1 MATDDDFKTNDLKT
15 TALQMKRAEKIRGF
29 LNARN
34 APPSGEADFLS
45 GLSSDATL
53 TVIILCDDMFKKSGL
68 TGALPWE
75 EYAVLCGV
83 CACLTD
89 AITQFTNLPRE
100 AYSFMLSDSINFLLA
115 GAEREQWAK
124 REETYGFAVA
134 QYKHMMAKPS
144 LSPLADAMGGA
155 FYRFIDTQDV
165 AQLDIMQ
172 ENFDK
177 LMTAPD
183 VPDSLRKLQEE
194 MKKP

>member
-1 MATDDDFKTNDLKT
+1 MATGDDFKT
-15 TALQMKRAEKIRGF
+15 TALQMKRAEKLRDY
-29 LNARN
+29 LNTRN
-34 APPSGEADFLS
+34 APPSGEADFLT

-75 EYAVLCGV
+75 QYAVLCGV

-100 AYSFMLSDSINFLLA
+100 AYSYMLSDSINFLLA
-115 GAEREQWAK
+115 GADRTQWGK
-124 REETYGFAVA
+124 REETYGFAVT

-144 LSPLADAMGGA
+144 LSPLADALGGA
-155 FYRFIDTQDV
+155 FYTFIDTMDA

-183 VPDSLRKLQEE
+183 VPDALRKLQEE
-194 MKKP
+194 MGKKP

>member
-1 MATDDDFKTNDLKT
+1 MATGDDFKTNDLKT
-15 TALQMKRAEKIRGF
+15 TALQMKRAEKIRAY
-29 LNARN
+29 LDTRN

-53 TVIILCDDMFKKSGL
+53 TVIILCDDMFKRSGL

-75 EYAVLCGV
+75 QYAVLCGV

-89 AITQFTNLPRE
+89 AVTQFTNLPRE

-115 GAEREQWAK
+115 GADREQWGK
-124 REETYGFAVA
+124 REETYGFAVT

-144 LSPLADAMGGA
+144 LSPLADALGGA
-155 FYRFIDTQDV
+155 FYTFIDTMDD

-177 LMTAPD
+177 LMQEPD
-183 VPDSLRKLQEE
+183 VPDALRKLQEE

>member
-1 MATDDDFKTNDLKT
+1 MATGDDFKANDLKT
-15 TALQMKRAEKIRGF
+15 TALQMKRAEKIRKY
-29 LNARN
+29 LDTRN

-53 TVIILCDDMFKKSGL
+53 TVIILCDDMFKRSGL

-75 EYAVLCGV
+75 QYAVLCGV

-89 AITQFTNLPRE
+89 AVTQFTNLPRE

-115 GAEREQWAK
+115 GADREQWGK
-124 REETYGFAVA
+124 REETYGFAVT

-144 LSPLADAMGGA
+144 LSPLADALGGA
-155 FYRFIDTQDV
+155 FYTFIDTMDEQ
-165 AQLDIMQ
+165 QLDIMQ

-177 LMTAPD
+177 LMQTPD
-183 VPDSLRKLQEE
+183 VPDALRKLQEE

>member
-1 MATDDDFKTNDLKT
+1 MAANEDFKT
-15 TALQMKRAEKIRGF
+15 TALQMKRAEKLRDY
-29 LNARN
+29 LNTRN
-34 APPSGEADFLS
+34 APPSGEADFLT

-75 EYAVLCGV
+75 QYAVLSGV

-100 AYSFMLSDSINFLLA
+100 AYSYMLSDSINFLLA
-115 GAEREQWAK
+115 GADREQWAK
-124 REETYGFAVA
+124 REETFGFAVT
-134 QYKHMMAKPS
+134 QYKHMMGKPS

-155 FYRFIDTQDV
+155 FYTFLDTRDE
-165 AQLDIMQ
+165 AQLAIMQ

-177 LMTAPD
+177 LMKAPD
-183 VPDSLRKLQEE
+183 VPDALRKMQEE
-194 MKKP
+194 TKKP